1 MMGSRSVHSFRCAD
15 VLWRALEDEAGDR
28 GITVDAL
35 ITEALWRHLRDAPE
49 FTTVPH
55 PTVDQ
60 MEARATET
68 RPSIPMASVSNN
80 NPRVVTPL
88 RRKSGSFSFAM
99 VADDIAPTVDNLPI
113 VRDKD
118 GRVLDPATGEP
129 VRQEDVNEVAGKA
142 DTSHARPPLA
152 LKFSGKQ
159 YPVLQERFLIGRASS
174 GTDLQIR
181 DANVSRKH
189 AAVVFHDGA
198 WFIHDLQSTNGI
210 EFNGETIRTRRI
222 EANDRYKICGYE
234 LVFELGQ

>member
-1 MMGSRSVHSFRCAD
+1 MGSRSVHTFRCAD

-55 PTVDQ
+55 PTMDAQEPKAVESRPPLS
-60 MEARATET
+60 MATA
-68 RPSIPMASVSNN
+68 ASN
-80 NPRVVTPL
+80 NPRLVTPL
-88 RRKSGSFSFAM
+88 RRKSGSFSLLAEE
-99 VADDIAPTVDNLPI
+99 IAPTVNNLPI
-113 VRDKD
+113 VRDRD
-118 GRVLDPATGEP
+118 GRLLDPATGEP
-129 VRQEDVNEVAGKA
+129 VRAEDVQIASGKD
-142 DTSHARPPLA
+142 DTAHQRPPLA
-152 LKFSGKQ
+152 LHFSGKQ

-210 EFNGETIRTRRI
+210 EYNGETIRTRRI
-222 EANDRYKICGYE
+222 EPDDRYKICGYE
-234 LVFELGQ
+234 LVFELGS